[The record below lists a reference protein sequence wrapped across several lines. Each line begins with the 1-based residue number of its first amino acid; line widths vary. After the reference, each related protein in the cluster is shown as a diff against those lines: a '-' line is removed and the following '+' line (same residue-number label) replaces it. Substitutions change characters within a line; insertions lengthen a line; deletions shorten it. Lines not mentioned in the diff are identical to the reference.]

1 MLSDPQPPT
10 VAYYLRGTVFEQKQ
24 QFPEALDDF
33 SLTVS
38 LTDPAKNI
46 HERSQRKM
54 FEICKQNC
62 FLNCPKKY
70 PSSNFPTYK
79 MYQDLKQL
87 FEDRKN
93 LLSSN
98 VELARLQR
106 HVEQCRFDGEVQQKI
121 LTTAMNEGD
130 YAQAKTALTILKQGN
145 QNYRFEIQSLI

>member
-1 MLSDPQPPT
+1 M
-10 VAYYLRGTVFEQKQ
+10 FED
-24 QFPEALDDF
+24 ALDDF

-62 FLNCPKKY
+62 FLNCPKKFQ
-70 PSSNFPTYK
+70 SSNFPTYK

-87 FEDRKN
+87 VEDRKF
-93 LLSSN
+93 LLANN
-98 VELARLQR
+98 VDLAALQR
-106 HVEQCRFDGEVQQKI
+106 HVEICRFDGEVQQKI

-130 YAQAKTALTILKQGN
+130 YK
-145 QNYRFEIQSLI
+145 